1 MKTKTPSDKKPAKQ
15 GIARPLHAAATDPDA
30 KKKNLA
36 RLARIEG
43 QIRGLSKMV
52 TEDRYCPDIMLQVT
66 SVQEALRSVSREL
79 MKNHLKHC
87 VTDAVRSNGQATE
100 MLEEVLDLA
109 FKLSR

>member
-1 MKTKTPSDKKPAKQ
+1 MKAKH
-15 GIARPLHAAATDPDA
+15 RPEHAAHTDPDA

-43 QIRGLSKMV
+43 QIRGLTKMV
-52 TEDRYCPDIMLQVT
+52 SDDRYCPDIMIQVS
-66 SVQEALRSVSREL
+66 SVQEALRAVSREL

-87 VTDAVRSNGQATE
+87 VSEAVRSKGEATD

-109 FKLSR
+109 FKHPR